1 MLLDAN
7 QLPSGARI
15 DTDVAVVG
23 AGPVGIALALELARA
38 KLRVALIESGGG
50 RWDAAAQSLGDTA
63 ADDPPHHPMSL
74 TTRRQIGGT
83 SNLWAGRCVPFDPID
98 FIARPIAGNV
108 GWPLAYREVER
119 YHARA
124 CEWLVC
130 GPPAFDVTQIPS
142 LAGRSLIPGW
152 PGGEIRATALERWS
166 LPTNFRRR
174 YGADLR
180 RSPLVTLVQRLT
192 CTEIV
197 CAEGGASVEHLACR
211 TLSGKQVT
219 VRARRYVL
227 ACGGLGGTRLL
238 LASDRC
244 HPGGIGNHSGHL
256 GRWYMSH
263 LECRIAEAHFATP
276 PRATIHDFE
285 RDHDGVYVRRRF
297 TFAPELLLE
306 HDLPNAALW
315 PVNPELGDGAHRS
328 GTLSLLYL
336 LMSSPLG
343 PRMLPEGIRLVQLIT
358 THPSPTKAHLA
369 TIARELLPT
378 TRFALTF
385 GYERFLRPGRKAP
398 GVFVAR
404 PANIYPLFYQAE
416 HLPNRASLVT
426 RSGEHDALGMPRLC
440 TRLRFSDSDIE
451 GVVRVHEQLDR
462 YLRRHRLGH
471 LEYLHPGPEETAA
484 AIRGRL
490 VGGYAQ
496 AGTTRMSERPQDG
509 VLDRDLAVHGFHD
522 LFVASSSAFPTS
534 SQANT
539 TFMIVVL
546 ALRLADRLREALV
559 R

>member
-1 MLLDAN
+1 MLLDAT
-7 QLPSGARI
+7 QLPSGASI
-15 DTDVAVVG
+15 DADVAVVG
-23 AGPVGIALALELARA
+23 AGPVGIVLALELARA

-63 ADDPPHHPMSL
+63 ADEPPHHPMSL
-74 TTRRQIGGT
+74 ATRRQIGGT

-108 GWPLAYREVER
+108 SWPLAYEEIER

-124 CEWLVC
+124 CEWFVC

-174 YGADLR
+174 YGAELR

-197 CAEGGASVEHLACR
+197 CAAGGASVEHLACR
-211 TLSGKQVT
+211 TLNGRRVT
-219 VRARRYVL
+219 VRARRHVL
-227 ACGGLGGTRLL
+227 ACGGLGSTRLL
-238 LASDRC
+238 FASDR
-244 HPGGIGNHSGHL
+244 HHAGGIGNHSDHL

-263 LECRIAEAHFATP
+263 IECRIAEAHFATP
-276 PRATIHDFE
+276 PGATIHDFE
-285 RDHDGVYVRRRF
+285 RDPGGVYVRRRF
-297 TFAPELLLE
+297 TFATELLLE

-315 PVNPELGDGAHRS
+315 PVNPELGDAAHRS

-343 PRMLPEGIRLVQLIT
+343 PRMLSEATRLVQLIT
-358 THPSPTKAHLA
+358 ARPSPTRAHLA
-369 TIARELLPT
+369 NIARTPGPT
-378 TRFALTF
+378 TRFALSF

-404 PANIYPLFYQAE
+404 PANVYPLFYQAE
-416 HLPNRASLVT
+416 HAPNRASVVA
-426 RSGEHDALGMPRLC
+426 RSGERDALGMPRLS
-440 TRLRFSDSDIE
+440 TRMRFSDSDIE
-451 GVVRVHEQLDR
+451 GVMRVHAQLDR

-471 LEYLHPGPEETAA
+471 LKYLHHGPELTAA

-490 VGGYAQ
+490 VGGYTQ
-496 AGTTRMSERPQDG
+496 AGTTRMSERPRDG
-509 VLDRDLAVHGFHD
+509 VVDRNLAVHGFYD
-522 LFVASSSAFPTS
+522 LYVASSSAFPTS
-534 SQANT
+534 GQANT

-546 ALRLADRLREALV
+546 ALRLADHLREALG
-559 R
+559 